1 MKLSDYVSVIMIAVF
16 GTVLAY
22 FLTNSLLGDPKDKT
36 VSFEY
41 IETITSDLT
50 EPDSELF
57 NAGAINPTV
66 EIYVGS
72 CVDRNSDGVI
82 DEGELAECGQATP
95 ESESSD
101 GEGNEEELDEDNEAI
116 NRREGY
122 ASGTTAE
129 QRQNVQN
136 IIDEYEQEQNNSRNV
151 IPSPND
157 NVTGN

>member
-41 IETITSDLT
+41 IEAVTPDLV

-57 NAGAINPTV
+57 NAGAVNPTV

-95 ESESSD
+95 ESETTD
-101 GEGNEEELDEDNEAI
+101 GTEDELDEGNEEI

-136 IIDEYEQEQNNSRNV
+136 MIDEYEQEQNNSKTI
-151 IPSPND
+151 IPSPSD